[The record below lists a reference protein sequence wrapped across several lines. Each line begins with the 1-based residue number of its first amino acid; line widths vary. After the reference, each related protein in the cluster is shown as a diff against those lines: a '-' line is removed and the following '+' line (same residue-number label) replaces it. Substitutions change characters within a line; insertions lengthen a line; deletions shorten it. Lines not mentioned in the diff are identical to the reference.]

1 MCYDKLLGLKG
12 CDRAEPTTGLYIDDL
27 GINQTLLGQLI
38 TNQYK
43 SGVELFDAKL
53 AFAWRKMSSDM
64 LSRLSPMMKADTVID
79 SKRIGQVLTNA
90 SNIDLALGAG
100 KYAGIRVTIDPNQLS
115 FLNFYLS
122 SLQIDIYTMAVPVE
136 IFVFDMQTQKLVGSF
151 FYQSEAVEEFI
162 GRTYKANR
170 RKLDLAFVYES
181 LYDTTKMITKKG
193 SCYDCGGGIRSV
205 HICPFVDAIG
215 IELTTDGLNVLSSK
229 AKKYTQGM
237 SMLYNVNC
245 DREAWLC
252 SIGGL
257 MAMPLAYA
265 TAVEIFNYGLQIS
278 PNQRVNTS
286 VSVNIGSKP
295 FATADAN
302 DGMIAARDVAATRY
316 NEELAAML
324 QNMRLPD
331 DSNCFDCRKNMKYV
345 TALP

>member
-1 MCYDKLLGLKG
+1 
-12 CDRAEPTTGLYIDDL
+12 
-27 GINQTLLGQLI
+27 
-38 TNQYK
+38 
-43 SGVELFDAKL
+43 
-53 AFAWRKMSSDM
+53 
-64 LSRLSPMMKADTVID
+64 
-79 SKRIGQVLTNA
+79 
-90 SNIDLALGAG
+90 
-100 KYAGIRVTIDPNQLS
+100 
-115 FLNFYLS
+115 
-122 SLQIDIYTMAVPVE
+122 
-136 IFVFDMQTQKLVGSF
+136 
-151 FYQSEAVEEFI
+151 
-162 GRTYKANR
+162 
-170 RKLDLAFVYES
+170 
-181 LYDTTKMITKKG
+181 
-193 SCYDCGGGIRSV
+193 
-205 HICPFVDAIG
+205 
-215 IELTTDGLNVLSSK
+215 
-229 AKKYTQGM
+229 M
-237 SMLYNVNC
+237 SMVYNVNC

-331 DSNCFDCRKNMKYV
+331 DNNCFDCRKNMKYV